1 MAAFDDIDYSYL
13 GVEDLKGDRPVRVT
27 NVARR
32 KVNYVLPELNGTTR
46 NFAPAPVSGKPE
58 AKVIT
63 FHELYLLHNSPGGA
77 KLIYENLQIK
87 DNDVR
92 IALDL
97 PTDPEFDYS
106 IEDIK
111 KLMVEGT
118 KEQILDA
125 LDFGPFYI
133 AQWMK
138 STLVTEAVKI
148 DYDKIKFFESL
159 FRMKLDNLRENFEW
173 AKEDPQIGREYRAMQ
188 AGEAQAGRQR
198 RAGSASAEDNKSE
211 QDNAIRARRAPL
223 Q

>member
-1 MAAFDDIDYSYL
+1 MSAFDDIDYSYL
-13 GVEDLKGDRPVRVT
+13 GVADLTGDYPVRVV

-32 KVNYVLPELNGTTR
+32 KVNYVLPELNNTTR
-46 NFAPAPVSGKPE
+46 NFAPAPFSGKPE
-58 AKVIT
+58 VKVIT

-87 DNDVR
+87 DNKVR
-92 IALDL
+92 VALNL

-111 KLMVEGT
+111 KLMVDGT

-138 STLVTEAVKI
+138 STLVTEKVAI
-148 DYDKIKFFESL
+148 SYDKIKFFETL
-159 FRMKLDNLRENFEW
+159 FRMNLDNLRDNFEW

-188 AGEAQAGRQR
+188 AGEASSGRQR
-198 RAGSASAEDNKSE
+198 RAGAAPEENSQSQ
-211 QDNAIRARRAPL
+211 QDEAIRARRAPL

>member
-13 GVEDLKGDRPVRVT
+13 GVEGLKGDYPVRVA

-32 KVNYVLPELNGTTR
+32 KVSYVLPELNGTTR
-46 NFAPAPVSGKPE
+46 NFAPAPLSGKPE
-58 AKVIT
+58 IKIVT

-92 IALDL
+92 TALDL

-106 IEDIK
+106 IDDIR
-111 KLMVEGT
+111 KLMVDGT
-118 KEQILDA
+118 KEEILDA

-138 STLVTEAVKI
+138 NSLATETVNI
-148 DYDKIKFFESL
+148 SYDKIKFFESL
-159 FRMKLDNLRENFEW
+159 FRMNLQNLRDNFEW

-188 AGEAQAGRQR
+188 QGEEGAGRQR
-198 RAGSASAEDNKSE
+198 RAGASTEAPA
-211 QDNAIRARRAPL
+211 QDDMPNVRARRAPL